1 MGVIELSCY
10 FMYKKKNN
18 DNVTKYHENILNNHI
33 KKKFDFLVEII
44 SFTMVDLIK
53 RMMNVWDLVLYLL

>member
-1 MGVIELSCY
+1 MNYHVILCI
-10 FMYKKKNN
+10 KKNN
-18 DNVTKYHENILNNHI
+18 NVTKYHENILNNDI
-33 KKKFDFLVEII
+33 KKKFDFLIEII

>member
-1 MGVIELSCY
+1 MGVIELLCY

-18 DNVTKYHENILNNHI
+18 NVIKYYENILNNYI
-33 KKKFDFLVEII
+33 KKKFDFLIEII
-44 SFTMVDLIK
+44 FFILVDLIK

>member
-1 MGVIELSCY
+1 MGVIELLCY

-18 DNVTKYHENILNNHI
+18 NVIKYYENILNNYI
-33 KKKFDFLVEII
+33 KKKFDFLIEII
-44 SFTMVDLIK
+44 FFIMVDLIK

>member
-1 MGVIELSCY
+1 MLFYV
-10 FMYKKKNN
+10 KKNN
-18 DNVTKYHENILNNHI
+18 NNNVTKYHENILNNHI
-33 KKKFDFLVEII
+33 KKKFDFLIEII

>member
-10 FMYKKKNN
+10 FKFQKNN
-18 DNVTKYHENILNNHI
+18 DNNVTKYHENILNNHI
-33 KKKFDFLVEII
+33 KKKFDFLIEII
-44 SFTMVDLIK
+44 SFTMVDLIE